1 MENHLAW
8 LCLSFLHF
16 FHQLGISLYHMLLT
30 PGLNGLGVQGGP
42 ELTQR
47 ILGGSKTRPIQSQLL
62 P

>member
-1 MENHLAW
+1 
-8 LCLSFLHF
+8 
-16 FHQLGISLYHMLLT
+16 MLLT